1 MARDTTDQTPISSV
15 QELTDYLAGGCKPKD
30 KFRIGTEHEK
40 FAFFREGNK
49 PVPYFGDASISA
61 LLKGMQE
68 KLGWEPI
75 MDGDNIIGLASRAV
89 WARFPSSPAASSS
102 FPARLWKPA

>member
-1 MARDTTDQTPISSV
+1 MARDTTDQTPLSSV
-15 QELTDYLAGGCKPKD
+15 TELTDYLAGGCRPEAD
-30 KFRIGTEHEK
+30 FRIGTEHEK
-40 FAFFREGNK
+40 FAFFRKDNT

-75 MDGDNIIGLASRAV
+75 MDGENIIGLGEQHGRDLHRARWSV
-89 WARFPSSPAASSS
+89 RTFGRTA
-102 FPARLWKPA
+102 